1 MEKTNIHSLSFYQIY
16 PRSFCDSNG
25 DGIGDIQGIISK
37 LDYLASLGVDV
48 IWLSPIY
55 DSPLVDMGYDVKDYY
70 KIHKDYG
77 TMEDFDLLIKEAR
90 KRNIRIVMDLVVNHT
105 SDQNEWFIKS
115 KDPSS
120 PYRDYYYWRKG
131 KGKKAHNNWTSMFTG
146 TAWEYDP

>member
-77 TMEDFDLLIKEAR
+77 TMEDFDLLIKEA
-90 KRNIRIVMDLVVNHT
+90 KKTLINNSQNIDKLLKYVVNLALN
-105 SDQNEWFIKS
+105 Q
-115 KDPSS
+115 
-120 PYRDYYYWRKG
+120 
-131 KGKKAHNNWTSMFTG
+131 
-146 TAWEYDP
+146 